1 MTPAE
6 EKTRVNLATVYR
18 LIHHFGWDD
27 TIFTHVSARIPGTEE
42 FLINEF
48 GLLFNE
54 VTAGNLVKVDIDG
67 NVISGEIINPA
78 GFVIHSAIHEARPEV
93 SCVIH
98 THTRDGIAVSADR
111 RGLMPI
117 SQQAGIV
124 HQSLAYHDYY
134 GIATN
139 TNEREW
145 LQKDLG
151 NSKFMILRNHGL
163 LTVGTSIP
171 ETFMNMYIL
180 QQACEIQTR
189 VNLEHS
195 LLITPEVLSTFNE
208 RKAELFAGGPK
219 LFWHA
224 MLRLLYKKDPNSN
237 YSTINVSLV

>member
-1 MTPAE
+1 MTLAE
-6 EKTRVNLATVYR
+6 EKTRINLAAVYR

-27 TIFTHVSARIPGTEE
+27 TIFTHVSAKIPGTEE

-54 VTAGNLVKVDIDG
+54 VTAGNLVKVDING
-67 NVISGEIINPA
+67 NVITGGKINPA

-93 SCVIH
+93 SCIVH
-98 THTRDGIAVSADR
+98 THTRDGVAVSADR

-124 HQSLAYHDYY
+124 KQSLSYHKYW
-134 GIATN
+134 GIATD

-151 NSKFMILRNHGL
+151 NSKFMILHNHGL

-171 ETFMNMYIL
+171 EAFMNMYIL

-189 VNLEHS
+189 VNIEHS
-195 LLITPEVLSTFNE
+195 LLITPEVLSTFQE
-208 RKAELFAGGPK
+208 RRAEIFAGGPK
-219 LFWHA
+219 VFWKA
-224 MLRLLYKKDPNSN
+224 LLRIVNSKDPN
-237 YSTINVSLV
+237 YVSLV

>member
-1 MTPAE
+1 MNIAE
-6 EKTRVNLATVYR
+6 EKARKNLAAVYR
-18 LIHHFGWDD
+18 LVHHFGWDD
-27 TIFTHVSARIPGTEE
+27 TIFTHISAKISGTEE

-54 VTAGNLVKVDIDG
+54 VTADNLVKVDING
-67 NVISGEIINPA
+67 TVISGGIINPA

-93 SCVIH
+93 SCIVH
-98 THTRDGIAVSADR
+98 THTRDGVAVSADR

-124 HQSLAYHDYY
+124 KQSLAYHDYF

-145 LQKDLG
+145 LQKNLQDK
-151 NSKFMILRNHGL
+151 KFMILRNHGL

-171 ETFMNMYIL
+171 EAFMNMYIL

-189 VNLEHS
+189 VNIEHS
-195 LLITPEVLSTFNE
+195 LLITPEVLSTFNQ
-208 RKAELFAGGPK
+208 RKADMFPGGPK
-219 LFWHA
+219 LFWKA
-224 MLRLLYKKDPNSN
+224 LLRMIKYP
-237 YSTINVSLV
+237 

>member
-1 MTPAE
+1 MNIAE
-6 EKTRVNLATVYR
+6 EKTRINLAAVYR

-27 TIFTHVSARIPGTEE
+27 TIFTHVSAKIPGTEE

-54 VTAGNLVKVDIDG
+54 VTADNLVKVDING
-67 NVISGEIINPA
+67 TVISGGIINPA

-93 SCVIH
+93 SCVVH
-98 THTRDGIAVSADR
+98 THTRDGVAVSADR

-124 HQSLAYHDYY
+124 KQSLAYHDYF
-134 GIATN
+134 GIATD

-145 LQKDLG
+145 LQKDLQDK
-151 NSKFMILRNHGL
+151 KFMILRNHGL

-171 ETFMNMYIL
+171 EAFMNMYIL

-189 VNLEHS
+189 VNIEHS
-195 LLITPEVLSTFNE
+195 LLITPEVLSTFNQ
-208 RKAELFAGGPK
+208 RKADMFPGGPK
-219 LFWHA
+219 LFWKA
-224 MLRLLYKKDPNSN
+224 LLRMIKYP
-237 YSTINVSLV
+237 